1 MVSPEEE
8 GLYGPRGFT
17 KSILRLLRPY
27 IKLREEGEVRL
38 KEVPWEVLE
47 RVRKLLPPKN
57 LEYRCGG
64 APKVSDFLKM
74 GRKGVKYM
82 CYMVT
87 SDRPDEKFVVYGI
100 LLPGK
105 EKKLLTE
112 VKSKALSPP
121 TYISELG
128 ELLVL
133 GWA

>member
-1 MVSPEEE
+1 MVGSEEE

-17 KSILRLLRPY
+17 KPILRLLRPY
-27 IKLREEGEVRL
+27 IKFREEGEVRL
-38 KEVPWEVLE
+38 KEIPWEVLK
-47 RVRKLLPPKN
+47 RVGKLLPPKN

-74 GRKGVKYM
+74 GREGVKYM
-82 CYMVT
+82 CYVVT

-100 LLPGK
+100 LLPRE
-105 EKKLLTE
+105 EKKLLAE

-121 TYISELG
+121 THVSELG

-133 GWA
+133 GWS